1 MPSPTVESRNER
13 DDSFKVSR
21 GDLVWTG
28 GSTASC
34 RRSSDPNG
42 SLTIGRIGVREIVR
56 ECVRECA
63 EGATELSAAEFE
75 RPRRRTKSLMVSSRE
90 LDESPSQRM
99 EASPI
104 IDQTEMMLR

>member
-28 GSTASC
+28 GPIASC

-42 SLTIGRIGVREIVR
+42 SLTVGRVNVRGIVK
-56 ECVRECA
+56 
-63 EGATELSAAEFE
+63 EGAGREGSTEGAIELSAAEFE
-75 RPRRRTKSLMVSSRE
+75 RPRRTKSLMVSSKGFG
-90 LDESPSQRM
+90 ESPSQPRKL
-99 EASPI
+99 
-104 IDQTEMMLR
+104 Q